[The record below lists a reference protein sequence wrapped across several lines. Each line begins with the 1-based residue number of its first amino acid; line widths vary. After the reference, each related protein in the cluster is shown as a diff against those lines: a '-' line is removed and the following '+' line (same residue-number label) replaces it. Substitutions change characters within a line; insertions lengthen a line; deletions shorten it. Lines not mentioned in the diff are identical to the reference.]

1 MQQDTI
7 VAIATPF
14 GKSGVGVL
22 RISGPQAAELLGR
35 LFQSKRGLAV
45 AEWQSHHLY
54 LGKLYDEAGCLLDTA
69 LAVLMRAPHSY
80 TGEDVAEFQTHGGMR
95 LLQHALDA
103 TLACG
108 ARLATPGEFTLRAFL
123 NGKLDLSQA
132 EAVLDIIEAK
142 TPSAAQLAA
151 AQLEGKLSRRV
162 AEIEAQ
168 VRGILARITVAV
180 DFPDD
185 ADAPLPE
192 ELQALLAAAE
202 QAIAELLATAGTGRV
217 LREGLR
223 TALVGAVNV
232 GKSSLLNQLL
242 GTERAIVA
250 GQPGTTRDVIEET
263 LDLDGLP
270 LLLIDTAGFRAPDLA
285 DEVERIGMARS
296 RQALDMAQLVLL
308 VIDAQRGLD
317 AEATR
322 LLAETQ
328 GRPRLLIL
336 NKCDVAD
343 EAMLASLEDALRSA
357 APGEEPLRLSALT
370 GDGVAALSQAVRR
383 CLALGAEQDASAAM
397 LSNARQQQAVLRAQQ
412 ALAEASAAL
421 AAGQEPDL
429 VAIDVENALSA
440 LGEISGRSASEQVLE
455 EIFSR
460 FCLGK

>member
-1 MQQDTI
+1 M
-7 VAIATPF
+7 
-14 GKSGVGVL
+14 
-22 RISGPQAAELLGR
+22 
-35 LFQSKRGLAV
+35 
-45 AEWQSHHLY
+45 
-54 LGKLYDEAGCLLDTA
+54 
-69 LAVLMRAPHSY
+69 
-80 TGEDVAEFQTHGGMR
+80 
-95 LLQHALDA
+95 
-103 TLACG
+103 
-108 ARLATPGEFTLRAFL
+108 
-123 NGKLDLSQA
+123 
-132 EAVLDIIEAK
+132 LDIIEAK

-328 GRPRLLIL
+328 GRPRSGNTRRPKTIRQP
-336 NKCDVAD
+336 KRPQTRARPTPR
-343 EAMLASLEDALRSA
+343 ASTR
-357 APGEEPLRLSALT
+357 
-370 GDGVAALSQAVRR
+370 
-383 CLALGAEQDASAAM
+383 
-397 LSNARQQQAVLRAQQ
+397 
-412 ALAEASAAL
+412 
-421 AAGQEPDL
+421 
-429 VAIDVENALSA
+429 
-440 LGEISGRSASEQVLE
+440 
-455 EIFSR
+455 
-460 FCLGK
+460 

>member
-1 MQQDTI
+1 M
-7 VAIATPF
+7 
-14 GKSGVGVL
+14 
-22 RISGPQAAELLGR
+22 
-35 LFQSKRGLAV
+35 
-45 AEWQSHHLY
+45 
-54 LGKLYDEAGCLLDTA
+54 
-69 LAVLMRAPHSY
+69 
-80 TGEDVAEFQTHGGMR
+80 
-95 LLQHALDA
+95 
-103 TLACG
+103 
-108 ARLATPGEFTLRAFL
+108 
-123 NGKLDLSQA
+123 
-132 EAVLDIIEAK
+132 
-142 TPSAAQLAA
+142 
-151 AQLEGKLSRRV
+151 
-162 AEIEAQ
+162 
-168 VRGILARITVAV
+168 
-180 DFPDD
+180 
-185 ADAPLPE
+185 
-192 ELQALLAAAE
+192 
-202 QAIAELLATAGTGRV
+202 
-217 LREGLR
+217 
-223 TALVGAVNV
+223 NV